1 MITEV
6 FDPHSPALI
15 SPEQAVP
22 PEELALAEQFELPTF
37 ILFFS
42 NTLLELL
49 AESGR
54 IEPLHPRLTIGS
66 AAGRAPIYRL
76 PGTRIGVALSGI
88 GAPAA
93 AGVVE
98 ELRVQFHTKSFLV
111 FGSCGAL
118 TEIPPGRLILPTE
131 ARRDEGTSYHYAPA
145 AAYISI
151 PKAQKLARIFDEL
164 GVDYVEG
171 RTWTTDAFYRET
183 ENNLRRRVADG
194 CVCVEMECSALQ
206 AVCDFRGLDFYPF
219 FYSADSLHGAWSRR
233 ILGAMEKDS
242 RLLYF
247 DLAAA
252 VALRLASYPPERPDD
267 AR

>member
-1 MITEV
+1 MITDV
-6 FDPHSPALI
+6 FDPHSPAVI

-22 PEELALAEQFELPTF
+22 AEELALAAQFELPTF

-42 NTLLELL
+42 NTLLALL

-54 IEPLHPRLTIGS
+54 IEPLHPGLTIGS
-66 AAGRAPIYRL
+66 AAGRNSIYRI

-93 AGVVE
+93 AGVIE

-118 TEIPPGRLILPTE
+118 TEIPPGRLILPTA

-145 AAYISI
+145 EAYIAV
-151 PKAQKLARIFDEL
+151 PQAPKLARIFDEL

-171 RTWTTDAFYRET
+171 YTWTTDAFYRET
-183 ENNLRRRVADG
+183 ENNLRRRVAEG
-194 CVCVEMECSALQ
+194 CICVEMECSALQ

-219 FYSADSLHGAWSRR
+219 LYSADSLHGSWSRR

-252 VALRLASYPPERPDD
+252 VARRL
-267 AR
+267 